1 MSDKTDK
8 EDTGQTE
15 PSSDPVVPDQTVQ
28 SPPMG
33 EVGGSP
39 VEGATQEDE
48 YVGKSGDV
56 PVATDERS
64 PGSEGQVSAPT
75 ASTEGLKK
83 AGDESEA
90 PPSTLPTLSDG
101 GREEGEGSG
110 STADGPRTGTQH
122 SSSASRGPERM
133 SGGGAE
139 GGAEESATDPSPGHQ
154 LGGEGEV
161 VGEGTEVQE
170 TAGGELVQSAEKK
183 KEVEG
188 TYHLDGG
195 SDKGNEPSL
204 GKVGGEKEEEEE
216 KDDEEPA
223 PGGTEAGDSDGLVV
237 GKGAVGRQDS
247 PRDGKEDGAEGR
259 GEGGAEG
266 GSEENESKAA
276 LATEQGE
283 RGEAVQSAETGPVSG
298 ETVDQDGLT
307 AVGEESKEGGQ
318 KEKVVVEETVLP
330 DGFFYDYDSLV
341 SKPEVVDLL
350 PSALSLQYPPSQS
363 VCVCVRACM
372 YVPCPPPPPPPPPP
386 PRGPP

>member
-15 PSSDPVVPDQTVQ
+15 PSSDPVVPDQAVQ
-28 SPPMG
+28 SPPVG

-48 YVGKSGDV
+48 SVGKSGDV
-56 PVATDERS
+56 PVATEERS
-64 PGSEGQVSAPT
+64 PVSEGQVSAPT

-90 PPSTLPTLSDG
+90 PPSTLPPLSDG

-110 STADGPRTGTQH
+110 STADGPQTGTQH
-122 SSSASRGPERM
+122 SSSASGGTERM

-161 VGEGTEVQE
+161 MGEGTEVQE
-170 TAGGELVQSAEKK
+170 TAGGELVQSTKKK

-188 TYHLDGG
+188 THHLDGG
-195 SDKGNEPSL
+195 SDKG
-204 GKVGGEKEEEEE
+204 EEEE
-216 KDDEEPA
+216 KDGEEPA

-259 GEGGAEG
+259 DEGGAEG

-276 LATEQGE
+276 PATEQGE
-283 RGEAVQSAETGPVSG
+283 SGEAVQSAETGPVSG

-318 KEKVVVEETVLP
+318 KEKVVVEEAVLP

-363 VCVCVRACM
+363 VCVCVCVRVCVHACM
-372 YVPCPPPPPPPPPP
+372 CLAPPP
-386 PRGPP
+386 PRVPP